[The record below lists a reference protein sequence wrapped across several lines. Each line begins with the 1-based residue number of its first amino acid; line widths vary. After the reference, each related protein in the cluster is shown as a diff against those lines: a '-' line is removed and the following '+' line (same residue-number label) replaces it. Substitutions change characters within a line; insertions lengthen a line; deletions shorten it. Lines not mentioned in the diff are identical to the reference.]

1 MYLLRFSATRSHGV
15 VIPLTAALAIAKT
28 LIKCCPEKKNVN
40 IDLKNSFETQRLFCR
55 MGYRKCCATARKV
68 DTTKA
73 DIPQLT
79 YHFKFIL
86 KISSKKHWIVNQQ
99 ITSFLVTK

>member
-1 MYLLRFSATRSHGV
+1 MYLLHFSATCSHGV

-28 LIKCCPEKKNVN
+28 LIKCCPEKKKSVN
-40 IDLKNSFETQRLFCR
+40 IDLKNSFGTQRLFCR

-73 DIPQLT
+73 DIPELT
-79 YHFKFIL
+79 YHFKFI
-86 KISSKKHWIVNQQ
+86 
-99 ITSFLVTK
+99 